1 MRNFPRLTLL
11 LAAAALVSLNA
22 SCTEKKESLRTRLMV
37 TGESD
42 SKASPDTAIVVLS
55 IVTQSTR
62 ALDAQQQNA
71 RKSDAVMQA
80 VKQAAGSN
88 PDVKTSDY
96 VLEPQRDYG
105 SSGMP
110 RIKGYEARNSLT
122 VTTQALDNVGALI
135 DAATQAGAN
144 SVDSVRFVLREGKEA
159 RGQALGDASKQAM
172 SKAEAMAQALGGRIV
187 RVVEE
192 REGGFPA
199 PTPPPGMDF
208 YNAQSSGGLYAGL
221 PNMSASAAYKSEA
234 RTPFEAGSLNVRSQ
248 VFLVVEVEAQP
259 QPSPR

>member
-1 MRNFPRLTLL
+1 MRNFPRLMLL
-11 LAAAALVSLNA
+11 LAATALVIFNA
-22 SCTEKKESLRTRLMV
+22 SCSEKKESLRTHLMV

-71 RKSDAVMQA
+71 RKSDAVIQA

-96 VLEPQRDYG
+96 NLEPQRDWWG
-105 SSGMP
+105 GLP
-110 RIKGYEARNSLT
+110 RIKGYEARNSVT
-122 VTTQALDNVGALI
+122 VTTQALDNVGAIL

-199 PTPPPGMDF
+199 PAPEQN
-208 YNAQSSGGLYAGL
+208 Y
-221 PNMSASAAYKSEA
+221 AAYSSANSNADAEFTKAKAEA
-234 RTPFEAGSLNVRSQ
+234 RTLIQPGTLNVRSQ

-259 QPSPR
+259 R

>member
-1 MRNFPRLTLL
+1 MRNLPRITLL
-11 LAAAALVSLNA
+11 LATAALVSLSA
-22 SCTEKKESLRTRLMV
+22 ACSEKKESLRTRLMV

-55 IVTQSTR
+55 VVTQSTR

-71 RKSDAVMQA
+71 RKSDAVIQA
-80 VKQAAGSN
+80 VKQAAGPN

-96 VLEPQRDYG
+96 SLQPQREW
-105 SSGMP
+105 SSGLE
-110 RIKGYEARNSLT
+110 RIKGYEARNSVT
-122 VTTQALDNVGALI
+122 VTTPSLDNVGALI

-144 SVDSVRFVLREGKEA
+144 SVDSVRFILREGKEA
-159 RGQALGDASKQAM
+159 HGQALGDASKQAM

-199 PTPPPGMDF
+199 PAPLFPEATYTSAYSSANSNANADF
-208 YNAQSSGGLYAGL
+208 MNSQS
-221 PNMSASAAYKSEA
+221 
-234 RTPFEAGSLNVRSQ
+234 RTPVQAGTLNVRSQ
-248 VFLVVEVEAQP
+248 VFLVVEVETQP
-259 QPSPR
+259 H